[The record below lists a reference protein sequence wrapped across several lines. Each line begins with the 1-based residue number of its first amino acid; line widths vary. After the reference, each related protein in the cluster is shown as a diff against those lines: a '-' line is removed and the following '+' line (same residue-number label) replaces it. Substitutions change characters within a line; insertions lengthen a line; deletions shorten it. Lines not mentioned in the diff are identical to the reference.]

1 MEKIEED
8 ELTAKRELLRTEI
21 LDKNYDQNEFIEFCL
36 NKKENGDDLGNWTLS
51 ELTEVIKEF
60 INKTKEKNENNSEK
74 TNTSLNQTEGNQ
86 EEIKKENIEK
96 MESMNVK

>member
-51 ELTEVIKEF
+51 ELTEIIKEF

-74 TNTSLNQTEGNQ
+74 TNIISSENQ